1 MIEKLLFLMFFFIII
16 IRNSG
21 KNVENRVFLFLFYII
36 ISVIIV
42 SYKYKMFCDGLILFK
57 EELNIESYFLFIE
70 NI

>member
-16 IRNSG
+16 IRNLG
-21 KNVENRVFLFLFYII
+21 KNVENRVFLFLFHII